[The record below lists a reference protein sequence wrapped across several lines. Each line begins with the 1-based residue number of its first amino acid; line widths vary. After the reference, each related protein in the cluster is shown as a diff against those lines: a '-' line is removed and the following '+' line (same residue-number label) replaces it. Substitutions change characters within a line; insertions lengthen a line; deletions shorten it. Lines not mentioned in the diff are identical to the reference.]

1 MNPMLRCALLATV
14 LVASAPAFAQVAR
27 SFPADT
33 LRGDLQVQAFPEVLL
48 NSKPARMAPGAVI
61 RGENNL
67 MQLPGELTGKR
78 VLVHYR
84 MEETSGLI
92 RDVWILNAPERA
104 NRVWPNSRQQAALWK
119 FDVATQTWSKP

>member
-1 MNPMLRCALLATV
+1 
-14 LVASAPAFAQVAR
+14 
-27 SFPADT
+27 
-33 LRGDLQVQAFPEVLL
+33 
-48 NSKPARMAPGAVI
+48 MAPGAVI

-119 FDVATQTWSKP
+119 FDAATQTWSKP

>member
-1 MNPMLRCALLATV
+1 MLRCALLATV

-119 FDVATQTWSKP
+119 FDAATQTWSKP

>member
-1 MNPMLRCALLATV
+1 MLRCALLATV

-84 MEETSGLI
+84 MEGTSGLI

-119 FDVATQTWSKP
+119 FDAATQTWSKP

>member
-1 MNPMLRCALLATV
+1 MLRCALLATV

-67 MQLPGELTGKR
+67 VQLPGELTGKR

-119 FDVATQTWSKP
+119 FDAATQTWSKP

>member
-1 MNPMLRCALLATV
+1 MLRCALLATV

-33 LRGDLQVQAFPEVLL
+33 LRGDLQVQAFPDVLL

-119 FDVATQTWSKP
+119 FDAATQTWSKP

>member
-119 FDVATQTWSKP
+119 FDAATQTWSKP

>member
-67 MQLPGELTGKR
+67 VQLPGELTGKR

-119 FDVATQTWSKP
+119 FDAATQTWSKP